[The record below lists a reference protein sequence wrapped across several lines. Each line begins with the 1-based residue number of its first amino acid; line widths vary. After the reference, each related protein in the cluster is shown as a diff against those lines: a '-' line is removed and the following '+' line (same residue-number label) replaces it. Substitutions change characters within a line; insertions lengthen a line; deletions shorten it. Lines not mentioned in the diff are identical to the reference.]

1 LHIRATGKVSGKLEY
16 SQIQIERGG
25 EFRGEMQQV
34 GAAPVYPSGSAPS
47 TAKPGAATP
56 TTPSGAAATTPSS
69 NKDAST

>member
-34 GAAPVYPSGSAPS
+34 GAPPVIPPASSTFTAPKPNMPLGNAPGNLNQGPANNS
-47 TAKPGAATP
+47 
-56 TTPSGAAATTPSS
+56 
-69 NKDAST
+69 DA